1 MENNKHNHLQ
11 DPFTE
16 QVRQKLEHHQMPV
29 EADVWEGI
37 QEQITPKKRFVP
49 AWVYVSISVAAGLAL
64 IISLGNYLFLNQ
76 VSEETSVDIVQNQTE
91 IVRADVVQ
99 ETIEK
104 ETAVSGTSTTISEKQ
119 VLKPSLKQKTL
130 APVEK
135 LLAVETSEPF
145 VAQQSETEIAIVKE
159 ASPVITP
166 KPKEERST
174 ETAEKPVEQKSTKK
188 LSELVD
194 ELAEDW
200 TDLIRKKK
208 DNQAL
213 LAAGFGSGIGSSSV
227 TLTPRS
233 RSYRAESLVDVETS
247 YSSILTPNDFYQK
260 EYLPPVSLGLSVRL
274 PLDERFAVESGLVYT
289 YLLTKLSG
297 SRVGDYRAD
306 LNLHY
311 LGLPVNLVAS
321 LLKEKKWEIYLAAGG
336 MIEKGLRSDYNQYQN
351 FDGTEITTDA
361 NTAVEGVQWSL
372 NGTLG
377 VSYAIG
383 KQISL
388 YLDPKLSYYFE
399 NEQPFSIRKELP
411 LLIGVNAGVRMSL

>member
-1 MENNKHNHLQ
+1 MENNKHNHLH

-29 EADVWEGI
+29 EADVWKGI
-37 QEQITPKKRFVP
+37 QKQITPEKRFVP

-64 IISLGNYLFLNQ
+64 IFSLGNYLFLNQ
-76 VSEETSVDIVQNQTE
+76 VSEENAVEMVQNQTE
-91 IVRADVVQ
+91 IVRPDVVQ
-99 ETIEK
+99 ETVEDD
-104 ETAVSGTSTTISEKQ
+104 TAVITTSAIPEKP
-119 VLKPSLKQKTL
+119 VLNPSLKKKTL
-130 APVEK
+130 AQVEK
-135 LLAVETSEPF
+135 LLVVETSDPF
-145 VAQQSETEIAIVKE
+145 AAQQSEPEIAVVDEVI
-159 ASPVITP
+159 PVITP
-166 KPKEERST
+166 KPQEERST
-174 ETAEKPVEQKSTKK
+174 ETAENSVQQKSTKK
-188 LSELVD
+188 LTELVD

-208 DNQAL
+208 DNQAQ

-233 RSYRAESLVDVETS
+233 RAYRGESLVDVETNF
-247 YSSILTPNDFYQK
+247 SSILTPNDFYQK

-289 YLLTKLSG
+289 YLLTRLSG
-297 SRVGDYRAD
+297 SRIGDYRAD
-306 LNLHY
+306 VNLHY
-311 LGLPVNLVAS
+311 LGVPVNFVAS
-321 LLKEKKWEIYLAAGG
+321 LLKEKNWEIYLAAGG
-336 MIEKGLRSDYNQYQN
+336 MLEKGLRSDYNQYQN
-351 FDGTEITTDA
+351 FDGTQIVTDA
-361 NTAVEGVQWSL
+361 NTAIEGVQWSL

-383 KQISL
+383 EQVSV